1 MRNEALSLLV
11 HLCLPNRC
19 PFCEKAI
26 PFRALLCPDCAQS
39 LPLMDAGR
47 CLACGRRDCA
57 CDPEANGFDRL
68 LAPFSYED
76 GPRRAVIGLK
86 FHQNLLNAERL
97 AHWMAAAFLRSGEQ
111 ADLILPVPMTR
122 KDVRNRGL
130 DQCAA
135 LAQAL
140 SRELGIPFE
149 KGLLVKVRQTGKQHD
164 LSAEE
169 RMRNLESAFAVRVPE
184 RLAGKRVI
192 LLDDVC
198 TTGSTLRECGR
209 LLKRMGAVRVVALTA
224 ARTPLQGKAIP

>member
-11 HLCLPNRC
+11 HLFLPNRC

-57 CDPEANGFDRL
+57 CDPEANGFD
-68 LAPFSYED
+68 
-76 GPRRAVIGLK
+76 
-86 FHQNLLNAERL
+86 
-97 AHWMAAAFLRSGEQ
+97 RSGEQ